1 MRRGRARLVV
11 SSSVALWLLVGA
23 GPRAW
28 SADKK
33 AAPPPAADTPA
44 MASEKSSVKPAA
56 ERAVA
61 GGAVGRAARPAGNKQ
76 ETKNAAKKLGP
87 RIPEHLRK
95 ALEAQIAR
103 RIERDIA
110 GQKELRQEAVSL
122 LEIFVK
128 EESASAH
135 EMPEALMRLGELYWE
150 TEREQFVA
158 RFQAWEKRP
167 VDQRGGVPEPNFD
180 RARVLFSR
188 VLKDYKNFEQYDL
201 ALYVDGFLATEQGKE
216 EEALDR
222 WNRILAE
229 FPKSRFVPD
238 AHMARAEAAFNGKYD
253 YAGALVEYEKVLQYQ
268 QSDLYGLALFKSAWC
283 MWRLGRSDEAARRF
297 LQVFQVTDAEN
308 VSAAKR
314 KQLDEL
320 QAEALKY
327 LVEVFTEDEKNNA
340 DDVYNFLVKAGGDKF
355 AARIVKALA
364 TAFYDQAHYER
375 GIEAYELMLKLDPV
389 GPEAPDY
396 GLAIAQGYATI
407 EDWPKLKATYERL
420 LKTFTL
426 PEPGTEG
433 GTWARAQSNPEVVKA
448 AQARIE
454 KQLREDATNLH
465 GKAQRDKT
473 SRAEFEGAAGL
484 YEVYL
489 GKFSSSPAAYDI
501 EFNLGEIYF
510 YHLNKP
516 SEAATHY
523 LATARRNPK
532 GALTHD
538 ALYNAISALE
548 RIRYA
553 EFEKN
558 KTKGETEVDKKFTEA
573 MELYIQLYPND
584 PDIPELLF
592 RQGKLYYDHQVYDAA
607 VRQWGLLLEKY
618 PNSKFAAG
626 AGELVLD
633 SFNQSKDYSNI
644 EIWARR
650 LKTAPSF
657 QSAEKQKRLDTLI
670 VQSVFKQGEQK
681 AAAGAHAEAAAAYLR
696 AAKEFPRDA
705 RAGQACVNAEIESQK
720 AGDIVTMKI
729 AADLLITEHRDQPE
743 AALGAW
749 TAATQFQGMGLF
761 AEAATYHEV
770 VAERFPKSE
779 HAKDA
784 AFNAVLLRTTVGD
797 HEKAIAAG
805 KLYRQKYPSGPEA
818 DEVAF
823 LMGKAHEREKKWREA
838 ADLYRG
844 YAKSTK
850 SSDRRAEAYVR
861 LATVYINMKSG
872 KEADDALQDAVALG
886 KQKGVALGPDGKYA
900 AAHARY
906 MQGERVLAQFE
917 QIEIAGDMKKLS
929 ARLAQKAKLLKQA
942 ADIFLDCVSMGVA
955 EWSTAALYQIGHTY
969 EAFATALRNAP
980 PPSNLSDA
988 DKEAYQAQ
996 IDTFVVPIEEK
1007 SLEAYESG
1015 WKKAVELGI
1024 FNSWTAKMREALG
1037 RLNAELYPPAKEI
1050 GLEIRSA
1057 APTVLPPLIP
1067 GPRRAAGQEGGAGAP
1082 VGAAAPA
1089 TATPTP
1095 APATPAPAPAKGGK
1109 K

>member
-1 MRRGRARLVV
+1 MSSRRTRLFLSPSLAVV
-11 SSSVALWLLVGA
+11 LLGA
-23 GPRAW
+23 APRDAW
-28 SADKK
+28 PADKK
-33 AAPPPAADTPA
+33 PPAAAVPRADTPA
-44 MASEKSSVKPAA
+44 MLSEKSIVKPAA
-56 ERAVA
+56 ERSVA
-61 GGAVGRAARPAGNKQ
+61 GSAVGRSTQPTGTKQ
-76 ETKNAAKKLGP
+76 EAKTSAKKLGP
-87 RIPEHLRK
+87 RIPEHLQK

-103 RIERDIA
+103 RIDRDIA
-110 GQKELRQEAVSL
+110 GQKELRREAVSL
-122 LEIFVK
+122 LETFIK
-128 EESASAH
+128 EESATAR

-158 RFQAWEKRP
+158 RFQAWERRP
-167 VDQRGGVPEPNFD
+167 IDQRGPAPDPDFD
-180 RARVLFSR
+180 RARVLFAR
-188 VLKDYKNFEQYDL
+188 VLKDYRNFEQYDL
-201 ALYVDGFLATEQGKE
+201 ALYVDGFLATEQGKDD
-216 EEALDR
+216 EALVR

-229 FPKSRFVPD
+229 FPHSRFVPD
-238 AHMARAEAAFNGKYD
+238 AHMARAEAAFNAKYD
-253 YAGALVEYEKVLQYQ
+253 YAGALVEYEKVLQYK

-283 MWRLGRSDEAARRF
+283 LWRIGRSEEAARRF
-297 LQVFQVTDAEN
+297 LQVFKITDTGDS

-355 AARIVKALA
+355 AGRIVNALA
-364 TAFYDQAHYER
+364 AAFYEQAHYER

-389 GPEAPDY
+389 GPEAPAY
-396 GLAIAQGYATI
+396 GLAIAQGYATV
-407 EDWPKLKATYERL
+407 EDWPKLKTTYERL
-420 LKTFTL
+420 LKTFTV
-426 PEPGTEG
+426 PEAGADG
-433 GTWARAQSNPEVVKA
+433 GTWARAQANPEVVKA
-448 AQARIE
+448 AEARIE

-473 SRAEFEGAAGL
+473 SRAEFEGAAAL

-489 GKFSSSPAAYDI
+489 GKFGSTIAAYEV
-501 EFNLGEIYF
+501 EFNLGEIDF
-510 YHLNKP
+510 YHLDK
-516 SEAATHY
+516 SSDAATHY

-548 RIRYA
+548 RIRHA

-584 PDIPELLF
+584 PEIPELLF
-592 RQGKLYYDHQVYDAA
+592 RQGKLYYDHHVYDAA
-607 VRQWGLLLEKY
+607 VRQWGLLLERY
-618 PNSKFAAG
+618 PSSKFAAG

-657 QSAEKQKRLDTLI
+657 QGIEKQKRLDTLI
-670 VQSVFKQGEQK
+670 VQAVFKQGEQK
-681 AAAGAHAEAAAAYLR
+681 AAAGSHGEAAAAYLR
-696 AAKEFPRDA
+696 AAKEFPHDA
-705 RAGQACVNAEIESQK
+705 RAGQACVNAELQAQK
-720 AGDIVTMKI
+720 AGDIGTMKA
-729 AADLLITEHRDQPE
+729 AADLLITEHRDAPE
-743 AALGAW
+743 AALGAF

-761 AEAATYHEV
+761 ADAATYHEV

-784 AFNAVLLRTTVGD
+784 AFNSVLLRTTVGD
-797 HEKAIAAG
+797 HDKAIAAG
-805 KLYRQKYPSGPEA
+805 KLYRQKYPTGADS

-823 LMGKAHEREKKWREA
+823 MMGKAHEREKKWREA

-844 YAKSTK
+844 YARSTK
-850 SSDRRAEAYVR
+850 SPDRRAEAYVR
-861 LATVYINMKSG
+861 LATVLLHAKSV
-872 KEADDALQDAVALG
+872 KEADDALQDAVTLG
-886 KQKGVALGPDGKYA
+886 KQKATTLGPDGKYA

-906 MQGERVLAQFE
+906 MQGERVLAAFE
-917 QIEIAGDMKKLS
+917 QIEISGDMKKLS
-929 ARLAQKAKLLKQA
+929 ARLSQKATLLKQA
-942 ADIFLDCVSMGVA
+942 ATIFLDCVSMGVA

-969 EAFATALRNAP
+969 EAFAGSLRNAP

-996 IDTFVVPIEEK
+996 IDGFVVPIEEK
-1007 SLEAYESG
+1007 SLEAYETG

-1050 GLEIRSA
+1050 GLDIRSS
-1057 APTVLPPLIP
+1057 APTVLPPLLP
-1067 GPRRAAGQEGGAGAP
+1067 GPRRAAASAP
-1082 VGAAAPA
+1082 L
-1089 TATPTP
+1089 
-1095 APATPAPAPAKGGK
+1095 PAKGGK

>member
-1 MRRGRARLVV
+1 MRKRRATHFV
-11 SSSVALWLLVGA
+11 SSALTALLVASA
-23 GPRAW
+23 GQRAW

-33 AAPPPAADTPA
+33 AAPPAQPSSADTPA

-56 ERAVA
+56 ERTVA
-61 GGAVGRAARPAGNKQ
+61 GGAVGRAAARPAGSKQ
-76 ETKNAAKKLGP
+76 EAKSAGKKLGP

-110 GQKELRQEAVSL
+110 GQKELRQEAVGL
-122 LEIFVK
+122 LETFVK
-128 EESASAH
+128 EESPSAR

-150 TEREQFVA
+150 TEREQFVL

-167 VDQRGGVPEPNFD
+167 VDQRGAVPDPNFD
-180 RARVLFSR
+180 RARVLFAR
-188 VLKDYKNFEQYDL
+188 VLKDYKAFEQYDL

-216 EEALDR
+216 DEALDR

-229 FPKSRFVPD
+229 FPRSRFVPD
-238 AHMARAEAAFNGKYD
+238 AHMARAEAMFNGKYD
-253 YAGALVEYEKVLQYQ
+253 YAGALVEYEKVLQHQ

-355 AARIVKALA
+355 AGKIVKALA
-364 TAFYDQAHYER
+364 AAFYEQAHYER

-407 EDWPKLKATYERL
+407 EDWNKLKTTYERL

-426 PEPGTEG
+426 PEPGQEG
-433 GTWARAQSNPEVVKA
+433 GTWARAQPNPEVVKT

-454 KQLREDATNLH
+454 KQLREDSTNLH

-473 SRAEFEGAAGL
+473 SKAEFEGAAAL

-489 GKFSSSPAAYDI
+489 GKFSGSPSAYEI

-516 SEAATHY
+516 SDAATHY

-548 RIRYA
+548 RMRYA

-633 SFNQSKDYSNI
+633 SFNQSKDYNNI
-644 EIWARR
+644 EVWARR

-657 QSAEKQKRLDTLI
+657 QGADKQKRLDTLI

-681 AAAGAHAEAAAAYLR
+681 AAAGNHAEAAAAYLR

-720 AGDIVTMKI
+720 AGDIATMKT
-729 AADLLITEHRDQPE
+729 AADLLITEHRDAPE

-761 AEAATYHEV
+761 SDAATYHEV

-784 AFNAVLLRTTVGD
+784 AFNSVLLRTTVGD

-805 KLYRQKYPSGPEA
+805 KLYRQKYPTGSDA

-850 SSDRRAEAYVR
+850 SADRRAEAYVR
-861 LATVYINMKSG
+861 LATVLLNMKSG
-872 KEADDALQDAVALG
+872 KEADDALQDAVAMG
-886 KQKGVALGPDGKYA
+886 KQKGTTLGPDGKYA

-929 ARLAQKAKLLKQA
+929 ARLGQKANLLKQA
-942 ADIFLDCVSMGVA
+942 ATIFLDCVSMGVA

-969 EAFATALRNAP
+969 EAFATSLRNAP

-988 DKEAYQAQ
+988 DKEAYQSQ
-996 IDTFVVPIEEK
+996 IDSFVVPIEEK

-1037 RLNAELYPPAKEI
+1037 RLNAELYAPAKEI
-1050 GLEIRSA
+1050 GIEVRSS
-1057 APTVLPPLIP
+1057 APVALPPLIP
-1067 GPRRAAGQEGGAGAP
+1067 GPRRAAGQEAP
-1082 VGAAAPA
+1082 P
-1089 TATPTP
+1089 P
-1095 APATPAPAPAKGGK
+1095 APPAPAKVGK

>member
-1 MRRGRARLVV
+1 MRHARLFV
-11 SSSVALWLLVGA
+11 SASVLGLILGR
-23 GPRAW
+23 GTDLW

-33 AAPPPAADTPA
+33 PPPVATPADTPA

-56 ERAVA
+56 ERTVA
-61 GGAVGRAARPAGNKQ
+61 GGAVGRAAAKPSGNKQ
-76 ETKNAAKKLGP
+76 EAKAAVKTLGP

-110 GQKELRQEAVSL
+110 SQKELRQEAVRL
-122 LEIFVK
+122 LETFVK
-128 EESASAH
+128 EESAAAR

-150 TEREQFVA
+150 TEREQFVT

-167 VDQRGGVPEPNFD
+167 VDQRGQVPEPNFD
-180 RARVLFSR
+180 RARVLFAR
-188 VLKDYKNFEQYDL
+188 VLKDYKGFEQYDL

-216 EEALDR
+216 DEALER

-229 FPKSRFVPD
+229 YPRSRFVPD
-238 AHMARAEAAFNGKYD
+238 AHMARAEAMFNGKYD
-253 YAGALVEYEKVLQYQ
+253 YAGALVEYEKVLTFQ

-283 MWRLGRSDEAARRF
+283 MWRLGRSDEAAKRF
-297 LQVFQVTDAEN
+297 LQVFQVTDADN
-308 VSAAKR
+308 VSASKR

-327 LVEVFTEDEKNNA
+327 LVEVFTEDEKNSA

-355 AARIVKALA
+355 AGKIVKALA
-364 TAFYDQAHYER
+364 AAFYEQAHYER

-426 PEPGTEG
+426 PEPGQEG
-433 GTWARAQSNPEVVKA
+433 GTWARAQTNPELVKTA
-448 AQARIE
+448 TARIE

-465 GKAQRDKT
+465 GKAQHDK
-473 SRAEFEGAAGL
+473 SKAEFEGAAAL
-484 YEVYL
+484 YEAYL
-489 GKFSSSPAAYDI
+489 GKFGNTPAAYEI

-516 SEAATHY
+516 SDAATHY

-532 GALTHD
+532 GTLTHD

-548 RIRYA
+548 RMRYA

-558 KTKGETEVDKKFTEA
+558 KNKGETEVDKKFTEA

-633 SFNQSKDYSNI
+633 SFNQSKDYNNI
-644 EIWARR
+644 EVWARR

-657 QSAEKQKRLDTLI
+657 QGAEKQKRLDTLI

-681 AAAGAHAEAAAAYLR
+681 AAAGDHAAAAAAYLR
-696 AAKEFPRDA
+696 AAKEFPRDP
-705 RAGQACVNAEIESQK
+705 RSGQACVNAEIEAQK
-720 AGDIVTMKI
+720 AGDIATMKT
-729 AADLLITEHRDQPE
+729 AADLLITEHRDAPE

-761 AEAATYHEV
+761 ADAATYHEV

-805 KLYRQKYPSGPEA
+805 KLYRQKYPNGEGA

-823 LMGKAHEREKKWREA
+823 FMGKAHERDKKWREA

-850 SSDRRAEAYVR
+850 SGDRKAEAYVR
-861 LATVYINMKSG
+861 LATVLINLKS
-872 KEADDALQDAVALG
+872 
-886 KQKGVALGPDGKYA
+886 
-900 AAHARY
+900 
-906 MQGERVLAQFE
+906 
-917 QIEIAGDMKKLS
+917 
-929 ARLAQKAKLLKQA
+929 
-942 ADIFLDCVSMGVA
+942 
-955 EWSTAALYQIGHTY
+955 
-969 EAFATALRNAP
+969 N
-980 PPSNLSDA
+980 
-988 DKEAYQAQ
+988 
-996 IDTFVVPIEEK
+996 
-1007 SLEAYESG
+1007 
-1015 WKKAVELGI
+1015 
-1024 FNSWTAKMREALG
+1024 
-1037 RLNAELYPPAKEI
+1037 
-1050 GLEIRSA
+1050 
-1057 APTVLPPLIP
+1057 
-1067 GPRRAAGQEGGAGAP
+1067 
-1082 VGAAAPA
+1082 
-1089 TATPTP
+1089 
-1095 APATPAPAPAKGGK
+1095 
-1109 K
+1109 

>member
-1 MRRGRARLVV
+1 MRSRRSRLLV
-11 SSSVALWLLVGA
+11 SFWLVALLLSGA
-23 GPRAW
+23 SPAAW

-33 AAPPPAADTPA
+33 PPPAAAPPVETPA

-56 ERAVA
+56 ERTVV
-61 GGAVGRAARPAGNKQ
+61 GGAVGRAARPAGGKQ
-76 ETKNAAKKLGP
+76 DSKSAAKSLGP

-110 GQKELRQEAVSL
+110 GQKQLRQEAVGL
-122 LEIFVK
+122 LETFVK
-128 EESASAH
+128 EESASAR

-150 TEREQFVA
+150 TEREQFVL
-158 RFQAWEKRP
+158 RFQAWEKKP
-167 VDQRGGVPEPNFD
+167 VDQRGAMPEPNFE
-180 RARVLFSR
+180 RARVLFAR
-188 VLKDYKNFEQYDL
+188 VLKDYKSFEQYDL

-216 EEALDR
+216 EEALVR

-229 FPKSRFVPD
+229 FPRSRFVPD
-238 AHMARAEAAFNGKYD
+238 AHMARAEALFNGKYD
-253 YAGALVEYEKVLQYQ
+253 YTGALTEYEKVLQYK

-283 MWRLGRSDEAARRF
+283 MWRIGRSDEAARRF
-297 LQVFQVTDAEN
+297 LQVFQVTDAGEN
-308 VSAAKR
+308 VSAQKR

-355 AARIVKALA
+355 AGRIVKALA
-364 TAFYDQAHYER
+364 AAFYEQAHYER

-420 LKTFTL
+420 LKTFIL
-426 PEPGTEG
+426 PEQGAEG
-433 GTWARAQSNPEVVKA
+433 GTWARAQSNPETVKA

-473 SRAEFEGAAGL
+473 SRAEFEGAAAL

-489 GKFSSSPAAYDI
+489 GKFGGTAAAYEI

-510 YHLNKP
+510 YHLGKP
-516 SEAATHY
+516 SDAATHY

-548 RIRYA
+548 RLRYA
-553 EFEKN
+553 EFEKS

-573 MELYIQLYPND
+573 MELYVQLYPND

-618 PNSKFAAG
+618 PSSKFAAG

-633 SFNQSKDYSNI
+633 SFNQSKDYNNI
-644 EIWARR
+644 EVWARR

-657 QSAEKQKRLDTLI
+657 QGAEKQKRLDTLI

-681 AAAGAHAEAAAAYLR
+681 AAAGNHAEAAAAYLR

-705 RAGQACVNAEIESQK
+705 RAGQACVNAEIEAQK
-720 AGDIVTMKI
+720 AGDIVTMKT
-729 AADLLITEHRDQPE
+729 AADLLITEHRDAPE

-761 AEAATYHEV
+761 ADAATYHEV

-805 KLYRQKYPSGPEA
+805 KLYRQRYPTGSDA

-823 LMGKAHEREKKWREA
+823 LMGKAHEREKKWRDA

-844 YAKSTK
+844 YARSTK

-872 KEADDALQDAVALG
+872 KEADDALQDAVSLG
-886 KQKGVALGPDGKYA
+886 KQKGTSLGPDGKYA

-929 ARLAQKAKLLKQA
+929 QRLAQKATLLKQA
-942 ADIFLDCVSMGVA
+942 ATIFLDCVSMGVA

-1015 WKKAVELGI
+1015 WKKAVEIGI
-1024 FNSWTAKMREALG
+1024 FNSWTGKMREALG
-1037 RLNAELYPPAKEI
+1037 RLNAELYAPAKEI
-1050 GLEIRSA
+1050 GIEIRSSAPA
-1057 APTVLPPLIP
+1057 ALPPLIP
-1067 GPRRAAGQEGGAGAP
+1067 GPRRAVGQENGAI
-1082 VGAAAPA
+1082 AAAP
-1089 TATPTP
+1089 PP
-1095 APATPAPAPAKGGK
+1095 APVKGGK